1 MMNTLLYLNNKYC
14 TSIND
19 IKDVLGKIDNLE
31 SPLFHELRRA
41 FQDGI
46 LSSWLS
52 EGTPSEKELSA
63 RLDEIEPSVTNEII
77 LSQFN
82 KLFADKDVEIQKP
95 SYKNYFSLSS
105 SRYKFSNTNND
116 KFNNLSSS
124 IFLNV
129 KEGDIILELNFEI
142 LKTANLDY
150 SIFVILEN
158 DKNEVLD
165 KHGDIISLKSI
176 GKTYQYKLSL
186 DISKI
191 NNEGNIVVYVDDV
204 KAHTFKL
211 LNRPV
216 PIFSKDCSEIQ
227 KKAINRLLKR
237 MKYVEETTDEFE
249 IFDGG
254 KYMTTL
260 SAYYISPLITEKEY
274 YEIYNDREYY
284 NDNEKISNENKYRVN
299 EFIKII
305 NYYSSLKF
313 CLPSEAQWINAV
325 KKKKITCNYDEWMLD
340 SSQSKYRQDKIE
352 RLLTNPNPV
361 WISPG
366 TQYSI
371 TRSSLTSRSYEDNN
385 TYYSFYTYRFVIQLE

>member
-150 SIFVILEN
+150 SISVILEN

-191 NNEGNIVVYVDDV
+191 NIEGNIVVYVDNV
-204 KAHTFKL
+204 KTHTFKL

-216 PIFSKDCSEIQ
+216 PVFSKDCSEEQ
-227 KKAINRLLKR
+227 KKAIDKLLKS

-249 IFDGG
+249 IFDGE
-254 KYMTTL
+254 KHKATL
-260 SAYYISPLITEKEY
+260 TAYYISPLITNSDYCMDKDCYNPTGIRELPMQGIKDFVKE
-274 YEIYNDREYY
+274 
-284 NDNEKISNENKYRVN
+284 
-299 EFIKII
+299 I
-305 NYYSSLKF
+305 NSLSSLRF
-313 CLPSEAQWINAV
+313 NLPSEAQWINAV
-325 KKKKITCNYDEWMLD
+325 KRNRIRDVNVWWEWMLD
-340 SSQSKYRQDKIE
+340 KSQTEYRQNRIE
-352 RLLTNPNPV
+352 DHLTNPNPA
-361 WISPG
+361 WTSQG
-366 TQYSI
+366 TDNYVI
-371 TRSSLTSRSYEDNN
+371 RKSLSCRSY
-385 TYYSFYTYRFVIQLE
+385 TYYWTDRSYRLVLQLD

>member
-1 MMNTLLYLNNKYC
+1 MNTLLYLNNKYC
-14 TSIND
+14 TSVND
-19 IKDVLGKIDNLE
+19 IKDVLAKIDNLE

-52 EGTPSEKELSA
+52 EGTPSEKELSV

-105 SRYKFSNTNND
+105 SRYKFSNANND

-150 SIFVILEN
+150 SISVILEN
-158 DKNEVLD
+158 DKKEILD

-216 PIFSKDCSEIQ
+216 PVFSKDCSEEQ
-227 KKAINRLLKR
+227 KKAIDKLLKS

-249 IFDGG
+249 IFDGE
-254 KYMTTL
+254 KHKATL
-260 SAYYISPLITEKEY
+260 TAYYISPLMTNSDYHMDKDCYDPTCI
-274 YEIYNDREYY
+274 RE
-284 NDNEKISNENKYRVN
+284 SNMEDIKDFV
-299 EFIKII
+299 KII
-305 NYYSSLKF
+305 NSLSSLKF
-313 CLPSEAQWINAV
+313 ELPSEAQWINAV
-325 KKKKITCNYDEWMLD
+325 KRKRKIITCGTGEWMRD
-340 SSQSKYRQDKIE
+340 KSQSRYNKDKIE
-352 RLLTNPNPV
+352 KVLANPNPV

-366 TQYSI
+366 SDYYVI
-371 TRSSLTSRSYEDNN
+371 RESLKSRSFGYKDG
-385 TYYSFYTYRFVIQLE
+385 YCSWHRHAFRLVLQLD